1 VFIAKGQRI
10 ALLLA
15 AAAVVASVVM
25 PPWKYVGYPMTIVA
39 GYSWIWAPMGHSPCQ
54 IQPTAEDLDWVRT
67 SPQHLPQFVR
77 SFGCRPDQVNE
88 RPSDIA
94 WHILAIEW
102 ASILL
107 VAGLVVASL
116 HRRPRDNDVPARATR
131 LGKPA
136 EAAESPLG
144 GPPVS
149 TSSAPAA
156 GLSGV
161 AQRVGVPL
169 TTVIGKKT
177 AYLAAIFFGSL
188 ATTVVAAMLL
198 RTYGMESYAMLFAVI
213 QGFIAIFLLLWWRH
227 IYRSEGGTVAEV
239 GKPLGGA
246 SPVSASSASA
256 AGLTGVAQRL
266 GVPLRMVI
274 GKMAYLAAILIGCL
288 ATAGV
293 VTMLLRTYGWKLGGV
308 GYALIA
314 ILFGRWMRHVYRS
327 EGGKIAALTLS
338 TGGFALAL
346 IVLVVGRVT

>member
-1 VFIAKGQRI
+1 LACAIAPSK
-10 ALLLA
+10 
-15 AAAVVASVVM
+15 S
-25 PPWKYVGYPMTIVA
+25 
-39 GYSWIWAPMGHSPCQ
+39 
-54 IQPTAEDLDWVRT
+54 DLDYVE
-67 SPQHLPQFVR
+67 QHPEATADFAR
-77 SFGCRPDQVNE
+77 HFGCRPDRVTG
-88 RPSDIA
+88 RPVDIA

-102 ASILL
+102 AAILL

-136 EAAESPLG
+136 EAAESPRG

-156 GLSGV
+156 GLSGA

-188 ATTVVAAMLL
+188 ATTVVASMLL
-198 RTYGMESYAMLFAVI
+198 RTYGMESYAMPFAVV
-213 QGFIAIFLLLWWRH
+213 QGFIAIVLLLWWRH

-239 GKPLGGA
+239 GKPLSGG

-274 GKMAYLAAILIGCL
+274 GKMGYLAAILIGCL

-346 IVLVVGRVT
+346 IVLVVSRVT